1 MSDTRTGRPAG
12 QDSEPSVEIRHYA
25 AAEAALMLLEAL
37 MLGMIRAG
45 LVSAQEMADVV
56 ETAIDAKRELAE
68 SGQHPLISK
77 VAAGM
82 LAGIANSLAAAR

>member
-1 MSDTRTGRPAG
+1 
-12 QDSEPSVEIRHYA
+12 VEIRHHA

-37 MLGMIRAG
+37 MLSMIRAG

-56 ETAIDAKRELAE
+56 ETAIDAKRELVE
-68 SGQHPLISK
+68 SGQHPRISQ